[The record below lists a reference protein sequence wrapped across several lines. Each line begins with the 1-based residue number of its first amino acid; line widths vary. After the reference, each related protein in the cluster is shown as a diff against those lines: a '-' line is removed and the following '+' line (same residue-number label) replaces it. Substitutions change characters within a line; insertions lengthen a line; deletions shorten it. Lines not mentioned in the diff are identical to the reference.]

1 MDNRNWGPRVKRT
14 TNPTQMMSAIYK
26 VQSDKMS
33 EPGFCPLPN
42 DSAQESTDNSQDDLI
57 DKYRILRQQL
67 NNIADK
73 LRNMGIN
80 PSVL

>member
-1 MDNRNWGPRVKRT
+1 
-14 TNPTQMMSAIYK
+14 
-26 VQSDKMS
+26 MS

-73 LRNMGIN
+73 LRNMEIN